1 MQKISIIT
9 VNFNNLSGLKK
20 TIDSVLAQ
28 RYADIEYIII
38 DGGST
43 DGSRELIEYHSKRLS
58 YWCSEPDKGI
68 YDGMNKGIAKA
79 TGEYCLFLNSGD
91 YFCNDHVLQD
101 VFAEEQITDLVI
113 GRQKF
118 YTVSGKTSIA
128 WSICEEDINE
138 RFFWSNTFPHQST
151 FIKASLLKRVGGY
164 DLDYKVCADW
174 AFWYIAVVEEKCSYK
189 CIATPISMME
199 DGGVSRDMDKCRA
212 DMGRFLMQHHP
223 VMTMEDW
230 ADINGRYTE
239 ALGYRRS
246 NMSVLSRLLM
256 KVTTRINKK

>member
-9 VNFNNLSGLKK
+9 VNFNNCSGLKK

-28 RYADIEYIII
+28 NYAKIEYIII

-43 DGSRELIEYHSKRLS
+43 DGSKELIEQHSSHLA
-58 YWCSEPDKGI
+58 YWCSESDKGI

-91 YFCNDHVLQD
+91 YFCNDYVLLD
-101 VFAEEQITDLVI
+101 VFVNGETADLVI

-118 YTVSGKTSIA
+118 YTVNGKTSIA
-128 WSICEEDINE
+128 WSIREEDINE

-151 FIKASLLKRVGGY
+151 FIKTSLLKKVGGY

-174 AFWYIAVVEEKCSYK
+174 AFWYIAVVEEKCLYK
-189 CIATPISMME
+189 CIATPISIME
-199 DGGVSRDMDKCRA
+199 DGGVSRDMDKCRV
-212 DMGRFLMQHHP
+212 DMGRFLMLHHP

-230 ADINGRYTE
+230 SDINERFTE
-239 ALGYRRS
+239 ALEFRRATKGT
-246 NMSVLSRLLM
+246 LSAFLQKIAIRL
-256 KVTTRINKK
+256 NKN